1 MKSYNDEPKGKK
13 KKLFQS
19 SESPS
24 KAQSR
29 AQGVG
34 VAAAVTLGTGLA
46 GVLADKG
53 RRKKV
58 GKAIK
63 KAVKAP
69 GKIVKTIKANKAMKA
84 AGKAAELTKPTFKRR
99 AGSKVPKK

>member
-1 MKSYNDEPKGKK
+1 MKKYNDEPKGKK

-24 KAQSR
+24 KGQR
-29 AQGVG
+29 IAQGPA
-34 VAAAVTLGTGLA
+34 VAAAVTLGTGFA

-58 GKAIK
+58 GKTIG
-63 KAVKAP
+63 KAFKAP
-69 GKIVKTIKANKAMKA
+69 GKLVKNIKAKKALKE
-84 AGKAAELTKPTFKRR
+84 AGKTADAAKPTFKRR

>member
-1 MKSYNDEPKGKK
+1 MAKYNDEPKGKK

-24 KAQSR
+24 NKQSF
-29 AQGVG
+29 AQGPAI
-34 VAAAVTLGTGLA
+34 AAAVTLGTGLA

-53 RRKKV
+53 RRNKV
-58 GKAIK
+58 GKALTN
-63 KAVKAP
+63 AVKSPA
-69 GKIVKTIKANKAMKA
+69 KLVKNIKAKRALKK
-84 AGKAAELTKPTFKRR
+84 AGKAADAAKPTFKRR